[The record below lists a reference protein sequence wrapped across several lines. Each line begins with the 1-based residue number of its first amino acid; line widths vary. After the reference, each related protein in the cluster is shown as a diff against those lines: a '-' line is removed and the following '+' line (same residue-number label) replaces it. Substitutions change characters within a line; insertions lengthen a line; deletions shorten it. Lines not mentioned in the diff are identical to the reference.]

1 MEHVV
6 AEELEPSDID
16 GFDAVGLWGL
26 LGLSALL
33 GSSVYRVSLVALGA
47 WGQDVV
53 PLQAHH
59 WIFLAVWVAFMGY
72 TEGYRG
78 FQLGYSRRVV
88 RRALSLKQEERLLP
102 RLLAPLTCMGIIYAS
117 RRRLVSAW
125 SIIVAVVGMVSLVR
139 LFPQPW
145 RGLVDAGVV
154 VGLGWGLL
162 SMWSNM
168 ARVLAGGVVPAPVRR
183 PES

>member
-1 MEHVV
+1 MEDVV
-6 AEELEPSDID
+6 AEELEQSER
-16 GFDAVGLWGL
+16 VGLDVVGFWGV

-33 GSSVYRVSLVALGA
+33 GSSVYRVSLVALDA
-47 WGQDVV
+47 WGDEVA

-59 WIFLAVWVAFMGY
+59 WIFLTVWVLFMGY

-88 RRALSLKQEERLLP
+88 LCALSLRHEQRLMP
-102 RLLAPLTCMGIIYAS
+102 RLLAPLTCMGVIYAS
-117 RRRLVSAW
+117 RSRLVVAW
-125 SIIVAVVGMVSLVR
+125 SVIVAVVGIVSVVR

-162 SMWSNM
+162 AMWSNII
-168 ARVLAGGVVPAPVRR
+168 RVLAGGSVPEPVRR
-183 PES
+183 RAR